1 MKKIALIAIMTL
13 LLASCGT
20 KNETEETTTSTWT
33 QVVNDEN
40 INEETSSW
48 EVQNEDTSSIE
59 VSASG
64 SSQVEISDIVITN
77 EEDQL
82 EENEESEIENQDDIT
97 EEEIL
102 KDIDALID
110 EIINS
115 TENEGNTK

>member
-40 INEETSSW
+40 TNEETSSW

>member
-1 MKKIALIAIMTL
+1 MKKIAIIAIMSL

-20 KNETEETTTSTWT
+20 KNETEDTNTSTWT
-33 QVVNDEN
+33 QVVTEEN
-40 INEETSSW
+40 NNEETASW
-48 EVQNEDTSSIE
+48 ETQNEDENTVE

-64 SSQVEISDIVITN
+64 SSQVEVSDTIITS
-77 EEDQL
+77 EEGQL
-82 EENEESEIENQDDIT
+82 EESEEAEMENQEDIT

-115 TENEGNTK
+115 TENEWSTK